1 MPYSVEILLILGGLA
16 LVFLTFAYLLVN
28 ARGLVRLFKPMSD
41 GELSLDRAPGKKGAG
56 RGAIVAALILH
67 FVGWG
72 IAGFVWLYLLADVR
86 ATAPDK
92 TPQETADVVA
102 GNGKRVP

>member
-28 ARGLVRLFKPMSD
+28 ARGLVRLFKPMSY
-41 GELSLDRAPGKKGAG
+41 GELSLGRAPGKKGG